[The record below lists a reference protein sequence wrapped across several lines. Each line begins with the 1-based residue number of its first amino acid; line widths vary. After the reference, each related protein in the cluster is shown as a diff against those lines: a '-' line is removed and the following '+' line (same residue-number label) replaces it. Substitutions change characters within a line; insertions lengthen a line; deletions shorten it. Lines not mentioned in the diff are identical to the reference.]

1 MNREEI
7 IARVREAAE
16 RVAESE
22 GMEVVEVELH
32 GSGRR
37 RVLRVYIDKP
47 GGVSH
52 RDCEIVSEQLGV
64 ILDVEDLV
72 PGGSY
77 TLEVSS
83 PGVERKLVRPRDYER
98 FVGQK
103 IKLVL
108 REPVEEQRYWEGVLA
123 AFADGVV
130 TLEPRP
136 GRRLQ
141 VPLEQIERANLK
153 FEW

>member
-22 GMEVVEVELH
+22 GLEVVEVELH

-47 GGVSH
+47 DGVSL
-52 RDCEIVSEQLGV
+52 RDCENVSQQLSA

-83 PGVERKLVRPRDYER
+83 PGLERKLARPRDFER
-98 FVGQK
+98 FVGRK
-103 IKLVL
+103 VKLVL
-108 REPVEEQRYWEGVLA
+108 RKPVEDQRYWEGVLA
-123 AFADGVV
+123 SFAQGVV
-130 TLEPRP
+130 TLEPGP

-141 VPLEQIERANLK
+141 VPLEHIERANLK